1 MIEKLETLLWF
12 VCRPSHWA
20 HAVELGL
27 RKARPD
33 RDCPPR
39 ALEAREWAA
48 ARAVTAQSALSAI
61 GVLAPGEDIPELPPD
76 LLAEGNARAQQSRVR
91 MGGAG
96 DLALLHAAVL
106 LSGAR
111 RVVETGVAYGWSSLA
126 ILAALDLRDDRRLI
140 SVDMPYPKMNNEA
153 FVGVVVP
160 DRFRSAWQIV
170 RKPDRYGL
178 KEALALIGG
187 VIDLCHYDSDKSY
200 WGRAYAYPL
209 LWDALVPGGVFISDD
224 IQDNLAFRDFVNE
237 KGVPF
242 AITESEGKFVG
253 ILRKP

>member
-1 MIEKLETLLWF
+1 
-12 VCRPSHWA
+12 
-20 HAVELGL
+20 
-27 RKARPD
+27 
-33 RDCPPR
+33 
-39 ALEAREWAA
+39 
-48 ARAVTAQSALSAI
+48 
-61 GVLAPGEDIPELPPD
+61 
-76 LLAEGNARAQQSRVR
+76 
-91 MGGAG
+91 
-96 DLALLHAAVL
+96 
-106 LSGAR
+106 
-111 RVVETGVAYGWSSLA
+111 
-126 ILAALDLRDDRRLI
+126 
-140 SVDMPYPKMNNEA
+140 MPYPKMNNEA

-209 LWDALVPGGVFISDD
+209 LWDALVQGGVIISDD